1 MIPLPGVDSSRATT
15 RPCRLRALM
24 GADDIL
30 NVPHPASKQD
40 GVLDGVARAE
50 ERLTA
55 GWQGQLL
62 WLVCGI
68 PPTIGSCA

>member
-1 MIPLPGVDSSRATT
+1 MISLPGVDSWRVTT

-30 NVPHPASKQD
+30 NVPHPASRQQRS
-40 GVLDGVARAE
+40 LDGVARAE

-62 WLVCGI
+62 WHVCGI
-68 PPTIGSCA
+68 PPTMGSRT